1 MNELALKWAF
11 ARNGITSSL
20 CGSRN
25 LQQLQL
31 NIKAAS
37 ETLDQEIIEE
47 LNRATQPLLEK
58 LGPSFDYYE
67 NPANDRTK

>member
-1 MNELALKWAF
+1 M
-11 ARNGITSSL
+11 
-20 CGSRN
+20 
-25 LQQLQL
+25 

-37 ETLDQEIIEE
+37 EPLAADIIEE

-67 NPANDRTK
+67 NPATTGPVELHAAVDETFRPPILYDCWQCEFPQ